1 MSRADSDEIS
11 ARPDSAQPAWA
22 SLGSW
27 TSAGHKILLCKVLL
41 TFHFIRFHFIRFHLI
56 RFHLIRFNFMK
67 IFFVNSFY
75 SNITTTRDRRN
86 ICTSDLKDMR
96 EMCCLLV
103 LSLIWV
109 QELDRAQAIELL
121 MRALAGHSFLPE
133 TVCVY
138 VCVWCVCVCVYVCVC
153 MCVCVCVCVCKSW
166 IVNRKA

>member
-1 MSRADSDEIS
+1 MYIICHVRLLMIIMYIICHYVYYMPCPFTDWGDEVSRADSDEIS

-86 ICTSDLKDMR
+86 ICTSDLKDMSLR
-96 EMCCLLV
+96 SLV
-103 LSLIWV
+103 QIFRRSLSLRS
-109 QELDRAQAIELL
+109 L
-121 MRALAGHSFLPE
+121 
-133 TVCVY
+133 
-138 VCVWCVCVCVYVCVC
+138 
-153 MCVCVCVCVCKSW
+153 
-166 IVNRKA
+166 

>member
-1 MSRADSDEIS
+1 MPCPFTNWGDEVSRADSDEIS

-41 TFHFIRFHFIRFHLI
+41 TFRFLRFHFIRFHRSIASTASTL
-56 RFHLIRFNFMK
+56 
-67 IFFVNSFY
+67 FY

-138 VCVWCVCVCVYVCVC
+138 VCVWCVCVCVYVCVY
-153 MCVCVCVCVCKSW
+153 VCVCVNPES
-166 IVNRKA
+166 